1 VILFSYKEK
10 ELKKSLRGKNMNA
23 VLSVVG
29 KDSVGILAA
38 VASKC
43 AEFKA
48 NINDVNQTIID
59 NYFTMF
65 MIINIDE
72 LTIEF
77 NSFVDKI
84 QELGK
89 EKNLEI
95 HCMHEDIFN
104 LMHRI

>member
-1 VILFSYKEK
+1 MK
-10 ELKKSLRGKNMNA
+10 A
-23 VLSVVG
+23 VVSVVG

-43 AEFKA
+43 AEYKA
-48 NINDVNQTIID
+48 NIDDVNQTIID
-59 NYFTMF
+59 DYFTMF